1 MNYLK
6 EKIYLHLFLINFIF
20 MMLIILSS
28 CKHDPDIFIDNN
40 PDISD
45 VCDPDTVYF
54 QNEILPLFL
63 SNCTSSG
70 CHNAIDAEDGIVLV
84 DYASIIRY
92 GGINHEQPME
102 SDIYEVLSD
111 DEERMPPP
119 PAPEFTSLQ
128 KSNVLK
134 WIQQGALNNQCTQ
147 LECDTLNVSYSSNIV
162 PIMQLHCYGCHNEI
176 DQYAGINLKD
186 FHTVLT
192 LVESG
197 KLMGTIN
204 HESGFSAMPKNA
216 DKLSDCEISKLNAW
230 INNGYENN

>member
-6 EKIYLHLFLINFIF
+6 KKYLRFALVNLVF
-20 MMLIILSS
+20 MMLFILSS
-28 CKHDPDIFIDNN
+28 CKHDPDIYIENK
-40 PDISD
+40 PDISNI
-45 VCDPDTVYF
+45 CDPDTVYF

-70 CHNAIDAEDGIVLV
+70 CHNTVDAEDGVVLI
-84 DYASIIRY
+84 DYASIIRF
-92 GGINHEQPME
+92 GGINFEQAQE

-111 DEERMPPP
+111 NEERMPPP

-128 KSNVLK
+128 KSNILK
-134 WIQQGALNNQCTQ
+134 WIQQGALNNQCAQ
-147 LECDTLNVSYSSNIV
+147 AECDTLNVSYSSSIV

-176 DQYAGINLKD
+176 DQNAGINLKD
-186 FHTVLT
+186 FQTVLT

-204 HESGFSAMPKNA
+204 HESGFVAMPQNA
-216 DKLSDCEISKLNAW
+216 DKLSDCEISKLNVW